1 MDCSQRKDDILHYV
15 AGALDDG
22 SCAELREHLATGC
35 PECAGVAAEAE
46 ALLAQ
51 LPLGLDEVRPSPN
64 VKRRLMEKI
73 RNAPM
78 AGGPIPIRRD
88 WEMAVL
94 PASIAAVLAV
104 AVTLLA
110 VSQFTHRPRVP
121 TGPDTRDMQITLL
134 EKLLEQKNAETVE
147 LRHELLDA
155 TRPNL
160 AGLKYAEL
168 TGSDQPQVLG
178 RTFIDVQTGKW
189 YFFSDGMKPPAA
201 GRIYELWLINQNK
214 PIPAGTFA
222 IDSHGMGICCGPVP
236 QLQPGSMVTL
246 AVTDEP
252 APGVQAPTTSPLI
265 TGQIQLQ

>member
-1 MDCSQRKDDILHYV
+1 MDCSARKDEILHYV
-15 AGALDDG
+15 AGVLDDG

-35 PECAGVAAEAE
+35 PECAGVVAEAE

-51 LPLGLDEVRPSPN
+51 LPLGLDQIRPSPD
-64 VKRRLMEKI
+64 VKRRLMEKV
-73 RNAPM
+73 RNTPI
-78 AGGPIPIRRD
+78 GGPIPIRRD
-88 WEMAVL
+88 WEKIVL

-110 VSQFTHRPRVP
+110 VSQFTRRPAVP
-121 TGPDTRDMQITLL
+121 AGPDTRDMQVALL
-134 EKLLEQKNAETVE
+134 EKLLEQKTAESVVLE
-147 LRHELLDA
+147 HELEDA
-155 TRPNL
+155 KRGL

-178 RTFIDVQTGKW
+178 RTFIDTQSGKW
-189 YFFSDGMKPPAA
+189 YFFSDGMKSPAP

-214 PIPAGTFA
+214 PIPAGTFS

-236 QLQPGSMVTL
+236 ALQPGALVTL

-252 APGVQAPTTSPLI
+252 APGVQSPTTSPVI